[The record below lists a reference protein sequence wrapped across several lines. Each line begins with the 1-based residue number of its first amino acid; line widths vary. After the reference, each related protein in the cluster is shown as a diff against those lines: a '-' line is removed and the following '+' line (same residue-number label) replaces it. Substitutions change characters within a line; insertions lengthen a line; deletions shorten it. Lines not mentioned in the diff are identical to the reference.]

1 MKMNLQ
7 HAPEFIKEIND
18 LFNKADSSTLN
29 DFFNSKAHEGYT
41 SPSTDTFI
49 ADLEVRGITLGH
61 VDSFG
66 GEEQGA
72 DYYSVYE
79 FKKGTE
85 VALVKFDGWYASY
98 SGSEYSKFLFVK
110 PEPTTVIVYNPVN
123 FY

>member
-1 MKMNLQ
+1 MKMK

-29 DFFNSKAHEGYT
+29 DFFNSEAHEGYT
-41 SPSTDTFI
+41 HKSTDLFK
-49 ADLEVRGITLGH
+49 ADLEVRGITLEY
-61 VDSFG
+61 VYSFG
-66 GEEQGA
+66 GEEMGS

-85 VALVKFDGWYASY
+85 VALVKFDGYYASY
-98 SGSEYSKFLFVK
+98 SGSEYSGFLFVK

-123 FY
+123 Y

>member
-1 MKMNLQ
+1 MKMKN
-7 HAPEFIKEIND
+7 APEFIKEINE

-29 DFFNSKAHEGYT
+29 DFFNSEAHESYT
-41 SPSTDTFI
+41 NKSTDLFK
-49 ADLEVRGITLGH
+49 AELEVRDITLEY
-61 VDSFG
+61 VYSFG
-66 GEEQGA
+66 GEDQGA

-98 SGSEYSKFLFVK
+98 SGSEYSNFSFVK

-123 FY
+123 FS